1 VRILLDEC
9 LPARPALELTG
20 HQATTVRRS
29 GWAGLKN
36 GELLRRAG
44 REFDVFLTIDKSMW
58 HQEDI
63 PPALALITLQA
74 SSNRLEAL
82 RPLVPTIL
90 KTLETISKGE
100 RTRLRA

>member
-9 LPARPALELTG
+9 LPARLALELTG

-29 GWAGLKN
+29 GWTGLKN

-44 REFDVFLTIDKSMW
+44 RKFDVFLTIDQSIW
-58 HQEDI
+58 HQQDI

-74 SSNRLEAL
+74 SSHRFEAL
-82 RPLVPTIL
+82 RPLVPAIL
-90 KTLETISKGE
+90 QTLEAISKGQS
-100 RTRLRA
+100 TRIRA